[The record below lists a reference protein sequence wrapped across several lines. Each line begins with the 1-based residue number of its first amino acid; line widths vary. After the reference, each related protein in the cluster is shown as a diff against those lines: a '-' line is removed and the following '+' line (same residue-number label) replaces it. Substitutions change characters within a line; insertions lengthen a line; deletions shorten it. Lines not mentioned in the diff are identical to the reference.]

1 VDADALDVHLL
12 TVVGHK
18 MYAPKGVAALWGPG
32 GIALRP
38 VIGVG
43 GQEADPRA
51 GTENVPPSSHSA
63 TQSISPDKPWPTGRP
78 SGSPSSAST
87 STASWR
93 GFCRAGSTSTDTPP
107 DGFRTPFT

>member
-1 VDADALDVHLL
+1 MSKRGPAARPEPSTDTAQSLGKIQVDADALDVHLL

-63 TQSISPDKPWPTGRP
+63 TQSISPVKPWPTGRP
-78 SGSPSSAST
+78 SG
-87 STASWR
+87 
-93 GFCRAGSTSTDTPP
+93 
-107 DGFRTPFT
+107 